1 MHNFNVLSELK
12 EENGKTNSEIIWALL
27 STIFDRE
34 QKVLEENL
42 KDYLDELIK
51 SNNVRMGDF
60 GDGIARVIQNM
71 PESTMDY
78 PLLPEYLW

>member
-34 QKVLEENL
+34 QKVLEGNL